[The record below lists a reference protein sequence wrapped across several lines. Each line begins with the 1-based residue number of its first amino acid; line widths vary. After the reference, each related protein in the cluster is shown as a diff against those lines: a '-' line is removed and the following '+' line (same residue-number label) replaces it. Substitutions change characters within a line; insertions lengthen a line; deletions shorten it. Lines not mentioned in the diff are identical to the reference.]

1 MEVKVAVA
9 KVPKS
14 GLSESGD
21 SVEVVERPRQGLT
34 AIMADGQTHGRAAKR
49 TSHMVVAKAA
59 QLVVDGVR
67 DGAVARGVHDHLYA
81 VRDGKVS
88 TELTMI
94 SVDFRTKSLVITRN
108 THVPVFLR
116 RPGGAVERLDEHV
129 EPIGIRELMKPVIAE
144 VPLEPGIVVLA
155 FTDGVLSAGRRY
167 DAELNLDDVAA
178 MVAAAEPGCMREL
191 ADGLLEKAIDLDHR
205 RPADDMSVLA
215 VGLGPANDED
225 HVRRMEVAMPFQQPG
240 L

>member
-129 EPIGIRELMKPVIAE
+129 EPIGIRELMKPLIAE

-167 DAELNLDDVAA
+167 DAELSLDDVAA

>member
-116 RPGGAVERLDEHV
+116 RPGGVVERLDEHV

-167 DAELNLDDVAA
+167 DAELSLDDVAA
-178 MVAAAEPGCMREL
+178 MVAAAEPGRMREL
-191 ADGLLEKAIDLDHR
+191 ADGLLEKAIDMDRR

-225 HVRRMEVAMPFQQPG
+225 HVRRMEVVMPFQQPG